1 MRRLI
6 NMLEFYKNDT
16 GIRLNVD
23 ELEELGDRDMLEV
36 VVEVILALDEGFI
49 EDQDVT
55 FQDLIKMFKN
65 PEDLDE

>member
-1 MRRLI
+1 
-6 NMLEFYKNDT
+6 
-16 GIRLNVD
+16 
-23 ELEELGDRDMLEV
+23 MLEV